1 MRECLLPHLGKAALT
16 FLLGGLFNCP
26 ALAQNE
32 VCSAVRFKATGMEV
46 RMEHQIGIW
55 EDPGFVFTKLKNFSS
70 KHITIKVSTVDG
82 NYEGP
87 GITLQFPDGHRQSHG
102 SDYLDLKKRPA
113 EFPDY
118 LSLTKVLAPKQSFSS
133 DRISLRHC
141 FGTLAAGLY
150 KLRVEIPG
158 ERYHLDGEAGGKLDS
173 GWLEFEI
180 VPMSQRVQEVLQ
192 QAQLKGVETKL
203 VPEKTS
209 ATAKAWIVEIQCAL
223 KNNFPKPV
231 EIFGEKNSV
240 HNGVERLDGSL
251 EWRPHNSWCSYC
263 GDGAGFHQVDPGAS
277 FSPVVHIP
285 GDSGIYRAVLTTA
298 PDGLKIYSPP
308 IQIVSEREP

>member
-1 MRECLLPHLGKAALT
+1 MCERLQSHLRKMALT
-16 FLLGGLFNCP
+16 FLFGGFLICP

-32 VCSAVRFKATGMEV
+32 VCSVARFQATGMEI
-46 RMEHQIGIW
+46 RIEHQIGIW
-55 EDPGFVFTKLKNFSS
+55 EEPYFAYAKLKNFSAEP
-70 KHITIKVSTVDG
+70 ITIKVSTVDG
-82 NYEGP
+82 QYRGP
-87 GITLQFPDGHRQSHG
+87 CVTLRFPDGHQQTHDN
-102 SDYLDLKKRPA
+102 DYLNLKKHPS

-118 LSLTKVLAPKQSFSS
+118 LDLTKKIESNRCFAS
-133 DRISLRHC
+133 DKISLQHL
-141 FGTLAAGLY
+141 FGKLAAGQY
-150 KLRVEIPG
+150 KLRVEMPG
-158 ERYHLDGEAGGKLDS
+158 ERYLLNGKAGGKLDS

-209 ATAKAWIVEIQCAL
+209 ATAKGWIVKIQCEL
-223 KNNFPKPV
+223 KNNFLKPI
-231 EIFGEKNSV
+231 EIFGEKNMV
-240 HNGVERLDGSL
+240 HNEVERLDGSL

-263 GDGAGFHQVDPGAS
+263 GNGAGFHKVDPGAS

-308 IQIVSEREP
+308 IQIFSERKP